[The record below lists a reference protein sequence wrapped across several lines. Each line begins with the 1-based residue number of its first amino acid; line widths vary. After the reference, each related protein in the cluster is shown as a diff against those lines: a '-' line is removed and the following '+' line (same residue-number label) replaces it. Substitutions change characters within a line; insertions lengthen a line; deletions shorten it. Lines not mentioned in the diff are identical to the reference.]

1 MLIQFTSGLLQTS
14 ISVISAFTAMLPVLI
29 CLTLVSF
36 SACGE
41 GAVKRWLS
49 DTKWETGRNWQSGKP
64 PCAGQRASLGHAHG
78 LSVYLGS
85 EVQLGALVFPKTGEL
100 VLDEGAALGFESFE
114 TDGDC
119 VGEAQFTAQER
130 VHWYNPDHW
139 ALRQSSQLLPEPVE
153 NRPDTEP
160 RPPAVPDSE
169 MVPCP
174 SDFVV
179 FEDERFRVDMDGLS
193 PKVREVQI
201 GDRIYGGPEMSALL
215 SGDEGRAMFSG
226 YLTSGSPDCREPEGC
241 ACGNDQPEPL
251 ERICLQH
258 APRCAE
264 NLPCQ
269 DSIVMIGNCCPICAS
284 ALLIHPG
291 PNFVFD
297 DVVQLLFNDIVKPK
311 YGGHVQAYVHRTYT
325 GLIQVITVDLGT
337 TINGMPIEPGK
348 AHKLAT
354 DIYETITGKDA
365 ERYSVLSASLSG
377 SEKWNSTLAG
387 GSGASQGGS
396 VAGIVLGVLFALLL
410 LAGAIYVFYRRYG
423 FRHPRTL
430 FRGRPLL
437 PMARFDDGRIELE
450 LGTTPHDA
458 LVPSGDEPSFEN
470 PLAGPFESFPHYG
483 AGEKKEPAGTFS
495 NPVYEETKS
504 EKSQDESQ

>member
-1 MLIQFTSGLLQTS
+1 MKTT
-14 ISVISAFTAMLPVLI
+14 T
-29 CLTLVSF
+29 
-36 SACGE
+36 CGE
-41 GAVKRWLS
+41 GAVKRWLP

-78 LSVYLGS
+78 LSIYLGS

-100 VLDEGAALGFESFE
+100 VLDEGAALSFESFE
-114 TDGDC
+114 TDEDC

-130 VHWYNPDHW
+130 VHWYNPGHW

-179 FEDERFRVDMDGLS
+179 FEDERFR
-193 PKVREVQI
+193 
-201 GDRIYGGPEMSALL
+201 IYGGPEMSSLL
-215 SGDEGRAMFSG
+215 SSEEGKSMFSG
-226 YLTSGSPDCREPEGC
+226 VVTSGSSDCKEPEGC

-258 APRCAE
+258 APLCAE

-269 DSIVMIGNCCPICAS
+269 DSIVMIGNCCPIC
-284 ALLIHPG
+284 
-291 PNFVFD
+291 
-297 DVVQLLFNDIVKPK
+297 
-311 YGGHVQAYVHRTYT
+311 
-325 GLIQVITVDLGT
+325 
-337 TINGMPIEPGK
+337 
-348 AHKLAT
+348 
-354 DIYETITGKDA
+354 
-365 ERYSVLSASLSG
+365 
-377 SEKWNSTLAG
+377 
-387 GSGASQGGS
+387 GGS

-410 LAGAIYVFYRRYG
+410 LAGAIYVIYRRYG

-470 PLAGPFESFPHYG
+470 PLAGPFEVTDDYCVTYVVSF
-483 AGEKKEPAGTFS
+483 
-495 NPVYEETKS
+495 
-504 EKSQDESQ
+504 